1 MTPAQYDILER
12 AITRGERIAI
22 RRRGAEMVI
31 VPLALRTRSGRE
43 FIETRQPT
51 TGETLALRIDEIESV
66 ERVP

>member
-1 MTPAQYDILER
+1 MTPSQYDVLER

-31 VPLALRTRSGRE
+31 VPLALRTRGGRE

-51 TGETLALRIDEIESV
+51 TGEVLTLGIDEIESV
-66 ERVP
+66 EHVR